1 MTGDKYAVEVSNIT
15 KKFRLYDDKGY
26 TLKEKALH
34 WGRNRYEYREV
45 LKGISFQ
52 IKKGEAVG
60 LIGQNGCGKSTV
72 LKLLTK
78 IMYPDSGM
86 ICVRGRVSSLLEL
99 GAGFHPDMSGRENIY
114 INASILGL
122 TKKEIDRRIDS
133 IIAFSELEEFID
145 NPVRT
150 YSSGMYMRLAFSVAV
165 SVDADVLLIDEILAV
180 GDVNFQAKCF
190 RKLMEIKGAGTT
202 IVIVSHSMD
211 QVERICDRS
220 FWIQDGQVK
229 QVGSPFD
236 VHRNY
241 LDAMSMKRKQRSV
254 DQAVPDDSEAKP
266 DDAVSFVSAKLRNK
280 DQSIESVFQLGEMLV
295 LEIEMDTVQNI
306 EEHSECGLIEIN
318 LVRADGLFCYGCAAP
333 LHQAKPVRAKGSQQ
347 AEKMNIRLVY
357 PHMNLL
363 PGWYHFDLHI
373 ADKEGGTIYFR
384 GNIAEFEIEADGP
397 QRGLFYLEHEWTKG

>member
-78 IMYPDSGM
+78 IMYPDSGT

-241 LDAMSMKRKQRSV
+241 LDAMSMKRKRRSA
-254 DQAVPDDSEAKP
+254 DLAVPADSEAKP

-280 DQSIESVFQLGEMLV
+280 DQSIESVFRLGEMLV

-306 EEHSECGLIEIN
+306 EEHSSGLIEIN

-333 LHQAKPVRAKGSQQ
+333 LHQAKPVRAKDSQQ

-373 ADKEGGTIYFR
+373 ADKEGGTIYFG
-384 GNIAEFEIEADGP
+384 GNIAEFEIEADSP

>member
-1 MTGDKYAVEVSNIT
+1 MDAIKVENVT
-15 KKFRLYDDKGY
+15 KKFKVYLDKGH
-26 TLKEKALH
+26 TLKEKTLFKK
-34 WGRNRYEYREV
+34 RRSYEERVV
-45 LKGISFQ
+45 LDGISFTV
-52 IKKGEAVG
+52 KKGEAVG
-60 LIGQNGCGKSTV
+60 LIGHNGCGKSTT

-78 IMYPDSGM
+78 IMYPDSGTIQM
-86 ICVRGRVSSLLEL
+86 SGRVSSLLEL
-99 GAGFHPDMSGRENIY
+99 GAGFHPDLSGRENIY
-114 INASILGL
+114 INASIFGL
-122 TKKEIDRRIDS
+122 TKKEIDLRVGE

-145 NPVRT
+145 HPVRT

-280 DQSIESVFQLGEMLV
+280 GQSIESVFRLGEMLV

-306 EEHSECGLIEIN
+306 EEHSSGLIEIN

-333 LHQAKPVRAKGSQQ
+333 LHQAKPVRAKDSQQ

-373 ADKEGGTIYFR
+373 ADNEGGTIYFG
-384 GNIAEFEIEADGP
+384 GNIAEFEIEADSP

>member
-78 IMYPDSGM
+78 IMYPDSGT

-280 DQSIESVFQLGEMLV
+280 GQSIESVFRLGEMLV

-306 EEHSECGLIEIN
+306 EEHSSGLIEIN

-333 LHQAKPVRAKGSQQ
+333 LHQAKPVRAKDSQQ

-373 ADKEGGTIYFR
+373 ADNEGGTIYFG
-384 GNIAEFEIEADGP
+384 GNIAEFEIEADSP

>member
-1 MTGDKYAVEVSNIT
+1 
-15 KKFRLYDDKGY
+15 
-26 TLKEKALH
+26 
-34 WGRNRYEYREV
+34 
-45 LKGISFQ
+45 
-52 IKKGEAVG
+52 
-60 LIGQNGCGKSTV
+60 
-72 LKLLTK
+72 
-78 IMYPDSGM
+78 
-86 ICVRGRVSSLLEL
+86 
-99 GAGFHPDMSGRENIY
+99 MSGRENIY

-280 DQSIESVFQLGEMLV
+280 GQSIESVFRLGEMLV

-306 EEHSECGLIEIN
+306 EEHSSGLIEIN

-333 LHQAKPVRAKGSQQ
+333 LHQAKPVRAKDSQQ

-373 ADKEGGTIYFR
+373 ADNEGGTIYFG
-384 GNIAEFEIEADGP
+384 GNIAEFEIEADSP

>member
-78 IMYPDSGM
+78 IMYPDSGT

-280 DQSIESVFQLGEMLV
+280 DQSIESVFRLGEMLV

-306 EEHSECGLIEIN
+306 EEHSSGLIEIN

-333 LHQAKPVRAKGSQQ
+333 LHQAKPVRAKDSQQ

-373 ADKEGGTIYFR
+373 ADKEGGTIYFG
-384 GNIAEFEIEADGP
+384 GNIAEFEIEADSP